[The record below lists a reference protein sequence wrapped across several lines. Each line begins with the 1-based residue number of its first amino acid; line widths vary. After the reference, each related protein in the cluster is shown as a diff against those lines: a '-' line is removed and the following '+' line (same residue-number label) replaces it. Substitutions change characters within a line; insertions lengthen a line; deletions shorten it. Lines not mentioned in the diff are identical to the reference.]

1 MDQTKRAT
9 AAMRRRTLLGGAA
22 LLGAGGLAR
31 PFIGRAHADEPIRIG
46 LLLAKTGDIAAADR
60 IPRQWVDARAG
71 RARQQDHGPPRRIR
85 LARRAQ
91 PARRSAEHAEA
102 GAGSRRSSPILGGA
116 LSSSALAEEAT
127 APGLKTPLLIEN
139 AAATDITGKN
149 CNKFTF
155 RLNTPVAVQARMFAP
170 FALDLRQEMVFP
182 HRRPTPSARTSRTR
196 SATCST
202 KAGGTAVGGD
212 EVPLNTPDYSSFI
225 LKIRAAQP
233 DVVLGGV
240 PAGDL
245 STFLKQW
252 NELGMKGKIPVCE
265 IAIGD
270 TDIWAVGPEAATGT
284 YTSLWWYK
292 NPANSPAEKKMTE
305 DYTTKYGKPPADKA
319 WMGWVMSNSLFD
331 SIEQAKSTDPMAIVE
346 ALENWKG
353 GTDTNPYQY
362 RKSDHQMLLRNLVV
376 QVKDKITDKW
386 DYFDVKA
393 EVPTDARRRS
403 MRCSERPIR
412 RVATC
417 RRSDTC
423 STWSCRRS
431 PTAWCSAASMC

>member
-1 MDQTKRAT
+1 MDTKNTARAGLG
-9 AAMRRRTLLGGAA
+9 RRTLLGGAT
-22 LLGAGGLAR
+22 LLAAGGLAA
-31 PFIGRAHADEPIRIG
+31 PFIRRSLADEPIRIG
-46 LLLAKTGDIAAADR
+46 LLLAKTGDIAPQTEYLANGSYLALAER
-60 IPRQWVDARAG
+60 GNKIMG
-71 RARQQDHGPPRRIR
+71 RPAEFVWLDEPTPQGAQQNMQK
-85 LARRAQ
+85 LAQEQKVVA
-91 PARRSAEHAEA
+91 
-102 GAGSRRSSPILGGA
+102 ILGGA

-127 APGLKTPLLIEN
+127 APGLKIPLLIEN

-170 FALDLRQEMVFP
+170 YVLGYGKKWYFLTASYAFGQDIKNSFRDLL
-182 HRRPTPSARTSRTR
+182 A
-196 SATCST
+196 

-252 NELGMKGKIPVCE
+252 NELGMKGKIPVAE

-270 TDIWAVGPEAATGT
+270 TDIWAVGPEAATGIF
-284 YTSLWWYK
+284 TSLWWYK
-292 NPANSPAEKKMTE
+292 NPANPPEEQKFAA
-305 DYTTKYGKPPADKA
+305 DYLAKHGKPAADKA
-319 WMGWVMSNSLFD
+319 WMGWMMSRSLFE
-331 SIEQAKSTDPMAIVE
+331 SIDAAKSTEPMAIVE

-353 GTDTNPYQY
+353 GTNDNPISY
-362 RKSDHQMLLRNLVV
+362 RKSDHQLLLKNLVV

-393 EVPTDARRRS
+393 VVPKDTGDLDAVFGT
-403 MRCSERPIR
+403 MDQTGCHMPP
-412 RVATC
+412 A
-417 RRSDTC
+417 
-423 STWSCRRS
+423 
-431 PTAWCSAASMC
+431 

>member
-1 MDQTKRAT
+1 MDTRKPAL
-9 AAMRRRTLLGGAA
+9 AALGRRTLLGGAT
-22 LLGAGGLAR
+22 LLGAGGLTR

-46 LLLAKTGDIAAADR
+46 LLLAKTGDIAPQAEYLANGSFLALAERGNKIMGKPAELVWLDE
-60 IPRQWVDARAG
+60 PSPQGA
-71 RARQQDHGPPRRIR
+71 QQNMQK
-85 LARRAQ
+85 LAQENKVVA
-91 PARRSAEHAEA
+91 
-102 GAGSRRSSPILGGA
+102 ILGGA

-127 APGLKTPLLIEN
+127 APGLKVPLLIEN

-170 FALDLRQEMVFP
+170 FALTYGKKWYFLTASYAFGQDIKNSFRDLL
-182 HRRPTPSARTSRTR
+182 
-196 SATCST
+196 T

-233 DVVLGGV
+233 DVVLGGI

-252 NELGMKGKIPVCE
+252 NELGMKGKIPVAE

-270 TDIWAVGPEAATGT
+270 TDIWAVGPEAATGI

-292 NPANSPAEKKMTE
+292 NPANPPSEQKFAA
-305 DYTTKYGKPPADKA
+305 DYLAKHGKPAADKA
-319 WMGWVMSNSLFD
+319 WMGWVMTSSLID
-331 SIEQAKSTDPMAIVE
+331 SIEAAKSTEPMAIIE

-353 GTDTNPYQY
+353 GTDANPYQY
-362 RKSDHQMLLRNLVV
+362 RKSDHQLMLRNLVV

-386 DYFDVKA
+386 DYFDVKSV
-393 EVPTDARRRS
+393 VPQNVADLDA
-403 MRCSERPIR
+403 
-412 RVATC
+412 VFG
-417 RRSDTC
+417 
-423 STWSCRRS
+423 S
-431 PTAWCSAASMC
+431 PEQVGCHMPPS